1 MAYKFQLP
9 KDTPANKSQVE
20 EIFQYLVTSGR
31 SRMNPIS
38 INWYINHF
46 YMRGLRNFTNINY
59 GDGTLNAS
67 YLNESGVL
75 KFKYEDIIAKYQ
87 AQLGR
92 LLTINLAPAVSR
104 KGQSLDG
111 LRKASTAQVVL
122 DSVFPQEKVSRL
134 ALDSF
139 PSLLQYGTIG
149 FGLWVEGEDSIGI
162 EVINPWE
169 LIPIPIDVS
178 APTDVRGL
186 IRVRYVPTDWVKG
199 LSITPGKGKK
209 VYKGMDDFKVPFG
222 DLPADATGKFQG
234 TASLTT
240 VGGGFFV
247 RSATSNSQVE
257 TQWAGRKTKKDKTK
271 TDVTLLVEVW
281 TETSDGY
288 LAEYLIF
295 AGSYNR
301 LNLLHRFDHSKQHY
315 YMPIR
320 IARDVT
326 VGGFYGRSF
335 VDQLL
340 PLNTEAEY
348 SLSSLF
354 QTISDYDLYGLMMW
368 PASLGTPPDAH
379 RGQDGVKRITYEP
392 DYTTPELKPFNI
404 APAKLS
410 KPQVEAA
417 LLAGGLM
424 DKIANQPTEMLK
436 GGAPGRVDSA
446 SGLGFL
452 YETSGIP
459 LSPTAKSVAE
469 AISGVY
475 RAMLGIC
482 RDVWPS
488 TKVVSI
494 SNLDDSLAGIV
505 LDIET
510 GEINLARNAIPSP
523 DEVNIT
529 VASEVPISKEQQKM
543 ELKEALKEGVI
554 TLDEYGFKVR
564 EMGLT
569 SPVGNEVA
577 WQNYRRAKLE
587 NLSLFGD
594 GEKPGKVIV
603 SERDMHLVH
612 QSVLDAFMARPE
624 YYAATPSVREKFVEH
639 YEEHNVGLGILPE
652 GMPPME
658 DAAEMEMQ
666 PPQGGEFGGPLG
678 PGSEY

>member
-1 MAYKFQLP
+1 
-9 KDTPANKSQVE
+9 
-20 EIFQYLVTSGR
+20 
-31 SRMNPIS
+31 MNPIS

-67 YLNESGVL
+67 YLNEAGVL
-75 KFKYEDIIAKYQ
+75 KFRYEGIIAKYQ
-87 AQLGR
+87 SQLGR
-92 LLTINLAPAVSR
+92 LLSINMAPAVSR
-104 KGQSLDG
+104 RGQSLDG

-122 DSVFPQEKVSRL
+122 DSMFPQEKVASL
-134 ALDSF
+134 ALNAF
-139 PSLLQYGTIG
+139 PMLLQYGTIG
-149 FGLWVEGEDSIGI
+149 FGLWVEGPDSVGI
-162 EVINPWE
+162 ETIPPWE

-186 IRVRYVPTDWVKG
+186 IRVRYVPTDWVKS
-199 LSITPGKGKK
+199 LTITPGAGKK

-222 DLPADATGKFQG
+222 DLPADATSKFQG

-257 TQWAGRKTKKDKTK
+257 TQWAGRKNKKDKTQ

-288 LAEYLIF
+288 LAEYLIL

-301 LNLLHRFDHSKQHY
+301 LRQLHRYDHSNERFH
-315 YMPIR
+315 MPIR
-320 IARDVT
+320 VARDVT

-404 APAKLS
+404 EPARLT
-410 KPQVEAA
+410 KPQIEAA
-417 LLAGGLM
+417 TLAISIM
-424 DKIANQPTEMLK
+424 NDSANQPTEMLK

-452 YETSGIP
+452 YETSNIP
-459 LSPTAKSVAE
+459 LSPTAKNVAV
-469 AISGVY
+469 AVSGVY
-475 RAMLGIC
+475 RAMLGISKAI
-482 RDVWPS
+482 WPAS
-488 TKVVSI
+488 KVVSI
-494 SNLDDSLAGIV
+494 NNLDDSLAGIV
-505 LDIET
+505 LDSST
-510 GEINLARNAIPSP
+510 GEISLAQNAIPSP
-523 DEVNIT
+523 DEVNINI
-529 VASEVPISKEQQKM
+529 ASEVPISKEQQKL
-543 ELKEALKEGVI
+543 ELKEALDKGRI
-554 TLDEYGFKVR
+554 TLDEYSFKVR
-564 EMGLT
+564 ELGLD
-569 SPVGNEVA
+569 SAVGNEVA
-577 WQNYRRAKLE
+577 WQNYRRSKLE

-603 SERDMHLVH
+603 AERDMHLVH
-612 QSVLDAFMARPE
+612 LSVLDAFMARPE
-624 YYAATPSVREKFVEH
+624 FYAASQEVRDAFIEH
-639 YEEHNVGLGILPE
+639 YEEHKVGLGELPE
-652 GMPPME
+652 EMLQPE
-658 DAAEMEMQ
+658 DAAELEMQ
-666 PPQGGEFGGPLG
+666 PPQGGGETPQ
-678 PGSEY
+678 Y